1 METIKRLLRRSIER
15 QFVVYRRE
23 RQVLSMPVLALVVL
37 AICALWAT
45 VLAGIIGLCCGCTYR
60 FEG

>member
-1 METIKRLLRRSIER
+1 METAKRLLRRSIER

-23 RQVLSMPVLALVVL
+23 RQVLSMPVLALAVL

-45 VLAGIIGLCCGCTYR
+45 VLAGIIGLCFGCAYR

>member
-23 RQVLSMPVLALVVL
+23 RQVLSVPVLALVVL

>member
-1 METIKRLLRRSIER
+1 METIKGLLRRSIER
-15 QFVVYRRE
+15 QFVVYRQE
-23 RQVLSMPVLALVVL
+23 RQILSVPAL

-45 VLAGIIGLCCGCTYR
+45 VLAGIIGWCCGCTYR